1 PDTRHIFVDV
11 GLGFHVEFTWPEALN
26 FISAR
31 EEKLARQIEEHT
43 QLIASIKAQIKMA
56 TSSKEKGIVA
66 KIITAST
73 LLIKHSLCITSSGC
87 LLHPVSISHQVI
99 ILQYPLMMM
108 ATLGLSTNLCGNNQC
123 QLQQFLSPLYRL
135 PISHSN
141 SITAHYQQKI
151 HLLIILLY
159 VIFVF
164 HFSIF
169 ATASITYSTFHG
181 FYNRPVCFISS
192 IRYILFSIF
201 PLLLTVVASLI
212 ILIFVFIIFGLL
224 GALVYEGLLILG
236 VEVDY
241 GSNYLLILVV
251 RVPILVLVATFYLQV
266 EWSLAHVVVVVEY
279 KWGFAP
285 LKRSAYLIKGNEW
298 IAAILEIVLCSVLM
312 TMMLSY
318 FAAHTVLY
326 IYWLLQGFTWG
337 NDI

>member
-1 PDTRHIFVDV
+1 
-11 GLGFHVEFTWPEALN
+11 
-26 FISAR
+26 
-31 EEKLARQIEEHT
+31 
-43 QLIASIKAQIKMA
+43 
-56 TSSKEKGIVA
+56 
-66 KIITAST
+66 
-73 LLIKHSLCITSSGC
+73 
-87 LLHPVSISHQVI
+87 
-99 ILQYPLMMM
+99 M

-123 QLQQFLSPLYRL
+123 QLQQFLSPLYCL

-298 IAAILEIVLCSVLM
+298 IAAIIEIVLCSCCISIGYCKVLHGEM
-312 TMMLSY
+312 TFEIADESSADYVILPVDM
-318 FAAHTVLY
+318 AKIEIRIIDK
-326 IYWLLQGFTWG
+326 IYKRKFKIFIRDEEQNTYYRQAFTG
-337 NDI
+337 